1 MGMTRGKKVLKS
13 VLVVIGGCENVR
25 KHGRKW
31 VALRVYVSM
40 HWSEYQAQIRGQ
52 LSARQR

>member
-1 MGMTRGKKVLKS
+1 MTRGKKVLKS